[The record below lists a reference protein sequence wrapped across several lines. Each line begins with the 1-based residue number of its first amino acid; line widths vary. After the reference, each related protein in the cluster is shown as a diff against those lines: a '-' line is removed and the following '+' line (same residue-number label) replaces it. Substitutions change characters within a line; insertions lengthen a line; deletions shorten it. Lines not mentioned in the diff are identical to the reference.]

1 MNIYG
6 LGHSRSGNTW
16 VEYICG
22 CFGVSNYIKAH
33 GGASFPGHRGISNW
47 NENYWMIFMV
57 RDYKEAILRHQLFEE
72 EATPEKVA
80 DIALNKEYAEG
91 IEIYDSW
98 PNRKTHIYYE
108 DLITEPRRTLVKLAD
123 FIGCERVVYEKF
135 MSNYEDHKTKSI
147 SLYSSSLGPSITGG
161 NKKDHHKFRLSY
173 EDRIESDRL
182 VREGIPIL
190 YEKYL
195 TRYVT
200 EEENQNAY

>member
-6 LGHSRSGNTW
+6 LGHPRSGNTW

-33 GGASFPGHRGISNW
+33 GGANFPGHRGIKNW
-47 NENYWMIFMV
+47 NEDYWMIFMI

-80 DIALNKEYAEG
+80 NIALNKEYAEG

-98 PNRKTHIYYE
+98 PNKKMHIYYE
-108 DLITEPRRTLVKLAD
+108 DLISEPSSTLCELAN
-123 FIGCERVVYEKF
+123 FVGCEETVYKKF
-135 MSNYEDHKTKSI
+135 MAEYEDHRNASI
-147 SLYSSSLGPSITGG
+147 RLYSSALGPSVTGG

-173 EDRIESDRL
+173 EDRVESDRL
-182 VREGIPIL
+182 IREGIPAL

-195 TRYVT
+195 TRYT
-200 EEENQNAY
+200 TKKENQHA

>member
-6 LGHSRSGNTW
+6 LGHPRSGNTW

-33 GGASFPGHRGISNW
+33 GGASFPGHRGIKNW
-47 NENYWMIFMV
+47 NKDYWMVFMI

-91 IEIYDSW
+91 IEIYNSW
-98 PNRKTHIYYE
+98 PNKKMHIYYE
-108 DLITEPRRTLVKLAD
+108 DLISEPNSTLCELAN
-123 FIGCERVVYEKF
+123 FIGCEETVYETF
-135 MSNYEDHKTKSI
+135 MAEYEDHRNASI
-147 SLYSSSLGPSITGG
+147 RLYSSSLGQSVTGG
-161 NKKDHHKFRLSY
+161 VKKDHHKFRLSY
-173 EDRIESDRL
+173 EDRVESDRL
-182 VREGIPIL
+182 IREGIPVL

-195 TRYVT
+195 TRYT
-200 EEENQNAY
+200 TKKENQHA

>member
-6 LGHSRSGNTW
+6 LGHPRSGNTW

-22 CFGVSNYIKAH
+22 CFGVSNCIKAH

-98 PNRKTHIYYE
+98 PNKKIHIYYE
-108 DLITEPRRTLVKLAD
+108 DLITSK
-123 FIGCERVVYEKF
+123 
-135 MSNYEDHKTKSI
+135 
-147 SLYSSSLGPSITGG
+147 
-161 NKKDHHKFRLSY
+161 
-173 EDRIESDRL
+173 RIESFFMHPLYDYIKEETFGSGSINIKRL
-182 VREGIPIL
+182 DDLYIPKFGLLKIDCERHELPIL
-190 YEKYL
+190 EGGIKTILEYTK
-195 TRYVT
+195 TNKTDR
-200 EEENQNAY
+200 N

>member
-6 LGHSRSGNTW
+6 LGHPRSGNTW

-33 GGASFPGHRGISNW
+33 GGASFPGHRGIKNW
-47 NENYWMIFMV
+47 NKDYLMIFMI

-72 EATPEKVA
+72 EATSEKVA

-98 PNRKTHIYYE
+98 PNKKMHIYYE
-108 DLITEPRRTLVKLAD
+108 DLISEPSVTICELAN
-123 FIGCERVVYEKF
+123 FVGCEKSVHEKF
-135 MSNYEDHKTKSI
+135 MAGYEDHRNASI
-147 SLYSSSLGPSITGG
+147 RLYSSSLGPSVTGG
-161 NKKDHHKFRLSY
+161 VKKDYHKFRLSY
-173 EDRIESDRL
+173 EERVESDRL
-182 VREGIPIL
+182 IREGIPVL

-195 TRYVT
+195 TRYT
-200 EEENQNAY
+200 TKKESRDA